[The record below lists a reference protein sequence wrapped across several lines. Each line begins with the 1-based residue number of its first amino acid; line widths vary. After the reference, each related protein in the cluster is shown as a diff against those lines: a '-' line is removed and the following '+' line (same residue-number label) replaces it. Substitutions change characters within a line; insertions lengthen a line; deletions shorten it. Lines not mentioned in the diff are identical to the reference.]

1 MQAGEDAS
9 RDSALPC
16 LGNRPLSHQN
26 GRRETA
32 TAFTSTTSADKADLP
47 RRRAAVSECGKKIRV
62 HNAVPDVGGSRGLEL
77 LLFLWLSLFAS
88 EAPPYVKQK
97 SLLLCRGSLQP
108 APPKDLFNGGFGH
121 PPIRTFCKPRKP
133 PRGTLPQ
140 ETCNLTCNLPAKC
153 SQCLLGNRSVIVKP
167 RSMHS

>member
-1 MQAGEDAS
+1 MESGEQAEVQGREEETEACQS
-9 RDSALPC
+9 QTNSSALKRQM
-16 LGNRPLSHQN
+16 G
-26 GRRETA
+26 ETLA
-32 TAFTSTTSADKADLP
+32 
-47 RRRAAVSECGKKIRV
+47 RVRAVSECGKKIRV